1 MNIQR
6 PFGLSIVVACCVFV
20 GAQAQQ
26 PATAKPEPASVE
38 TQAQQPYL
46 LGPGDLL
53 EVTID
58 QIDHPT
64 RRVQVSGSGFVNF
77 PLIGRVK
84 AKCRTELQL
93 QQELTA
99 AFDRYIKE
107 PSINVIVL
115 ERNSRTPVSI
125 SGAVRQNTKVPTI
138 RQLRLTEVIAAA
150 GGFTERTAGTIQILH
165 TEPLMCPEPG
175 QEAESLPITGT
186 AIPLQVVK
194 ISDLLKGA
202 GNLEMRPGD
211 LVLVTE
217 AEPVYITG
225 SVVSPGSIM
234 LRDNL
239 TLSRALATVGGTRKE
254 AKVSEITIY
263 RQIPGSSGQE
273 ILKVDLAAIKK
284 NQSPD
289 VLLKPYDVIDVSENG
304 FTGASFIELLAGIF
318 RGGVRNSVPVPRP

>member
-6 PFGLSIVVACCVFV
+6 PFGLSIVVACCVFAA
-20 GAQAQQ
+20 AQAQQ
-26 PATAKPEPASVE
+26 PATAKPDPANVE
-38 TQAQQPYL
+38 TQAQQPYV
-46 LGPGDLL
+46 LGPGDVL

-58 QIDHPT
+58 QMTHPT
-64 RRVQVSGSGFVNF
+64 RRVQVNGDGYINF
-77 PLIGRVK
+77 ALIGRVK
-84 AKCRTELQL
+84 AKCRTELQF
-93 QQELTA
+93 QQDLTTA
-99 AFDRYIKE
+99 YDRYIKE
-107 PSINVIVL
+107 PSISVLVL

-138 RQLRLTEVIAAA
+138 RKLRLNELIAAA

-165 TEPLMCPEPG
+165 TEPVMCPEPG
-175 QEAESLPITGT
+175 QEAEGLPIKGT

-194 ISDLLKGA
+194 ISDLLTGA
-202 GNLEMRPGD
+202 SNPEIRPGD

-263 RQIPGSSGQE
+263 RQITGSSSQE
-273 ILKVDLAAIKK
+273 ILKVDLGAIKK
-284 NQSPD
+284 YQTPD

-304 FTGASFIELLAGIF
+304 FTGAGLIELLAGIF
-318 RGGVRNSVPVPRP
+318 LGGVRHSVPVPIP